1 MGRHREFD
9 EDAVLDAVTTTFWR
23 QGFRGTSIRDLASE
37 TGLAEA
43 RLYNAFGDKRRLFM
57 IALERYRARG
67 LRFVNQIRESEN
79 PLGAI
84 HDLVLTIARGL
95 ARQGDFRGCLIT
107 NTMIEMAPHDKEIRE
122 QLKASFE
129 VRTTIFRQAL
139 KAAQMQG
146 QLDKR
151 ADVSAL
157 AQYLVQ
163 ILEGLRVIAKSDPGE
178 KSLVDAAQFAL
189 SFLAASPPQR
199 RKVKVAKAS
208 KRTRSR

>member
-1 MGRHREFD
+1 M
-9 EDAVLDAVTTTFWR
+9 
-23 QGFRGTSIRDLASE
+23 
-37 TGLAEA
+37 
-43 RLYNAFGDKRRLFM
+43 YNSFGDKRQLFLL
-57 IALERYRARG
+57 ALERYRARG
-67 LRFVNQIRESEN
+67 LRSVNQITQSED

-84 HDLVLTIARGL
+84 RDLVLANARSL

-107 NTMIEMAPHDKEIRE
+107 NTMIELAPHDKEIRE

-139 KAAQMQG
+139 KAAQTQG

-151 ADVSAL
+151 ANVSAL

-163 ILEGLRVIAKSDPGE
+163 ILEGLRVIAKSAPGE

-189 SFLAASPPQR
+189 SLLAAGPPQR
-199 RKVKVAKAS
+199 RGNEGHTCQGFES
-208 KRTRSR
+208 SRAMIFPHSCS